1 MAHEALEIESSR
13 LRVENAEL
21 KTNLDAAMAKL
32 ESLKLSKEEVEKRG
46 SDKVQLLQNEID
58 LLRNEL
64 RMAQELSTQ
73 SKHEVARINKIH
85 ERTKENFEQKC
96 KSLKLDLLN
105 AAREKQVLQE
115 QVHELQKLLCRSEG
129 ALRNVHVH
137 HQEEAG
143 ERNLDEGRRTKQGHI
158 LGGDIQAHARRSHFP
173 PNFLVDT
180 LTTKDMTARKQFVH
194 KSGGGI
200 NSCSTDLLASSVTKF
215 NPKEH
220 IQDGLIQEETNYF
233 DTCLVEETKAKNLL
247 QVTAGQTSHNNCSSI
262 ISHYLH
268 QNSSDILNND
278 FVTQGSPPIGMIID
292 PKYEIRHSTEEKI
305 VVDEGGICSTT
316 YTSNNSSTSVRLLQ
330 CNESRQQTQTN
341 PLDSLDRTTRTG
353 GKDPNDVSLKT
364 HQKQERHSV
373 CSSKNLPISCTE
385 ETRQDPSTL
394 NGEDT
399 YKMLEV
405 EEKDDENYP
414 SDFEIESI
422 TVV

>member
-1 MAHEALEIESSR
+1 
-13 LRVENAEL
+13 
-21 KTNLDAAMAKL
+21 
-32 ESLKLSKEEVEKRG
+32 
-46 SDKVQLLQNEID
+46 
-58 LLRNEL
+58 
-64 RMAQELSTQ
+64 
-73 SKHEVARINKIH
+73 
-85 ERTKENFEQKC
+85 
-96 KSLKLDLLN
+96 
-105 AAREKQVLQE
+105 
-115 QVHELQKLLCRSEG
+115 
-129 ALRNVHVH
+129 VH

-143 ERNLDEGRRTKQGHI
+143 ERNLDEGRRTKQEYI

-194 KSGGGI
+194 KSSGGI

-220 IQDGLIQEETNYF
+220 IQDGLTQEETNYF

-247 QVTAGQTSHNNCSSI
+247 QVTTGQTSHNNCSSLT
-262 ISHYLH
+262 SPYQH

-278 FVTQGSPPIGMIID
+278 FVTQGSPPVGMIID
-292 PKYEIRHSTEEKI
+292 PKYEIRHSAEEKI
-305 VVDEGGICSTT
+305 VLDVGGLCSTT
-316 YTSNNSSTSVRLLQ
+316 STNNNSSTSICLLQ
-330 CNESRQQTQTN
+330 CNESRQHTQTN
-341 PLDSLDRTTRTG
+341 HSLDSLDRTTRTG
-353 GKDPNDVSLKT
+353 GKDPNHDSLKT
-364 HQKQERHSV
+364 HQKQERRRHSV